1 MTGNIFLNNIQNA
14 RANTI
19 PIREILSSES
29 GTAPAETAD
38 DFYKVTQVS
47 YDKDLLDK
55 GITSSAPVTLAI
67 IPFKKLKE
75 VDNAE
80 SDILNIQRNL
90 NTITISNVN
99 NIINELT
106 GSLFSSNELLAL
118 NDSTQLNAFKQ
129 AVTKISAA
137 YNAKSA
143 YMTHL
148 NNMYLTETD
157 ESVIY
162 RYGEGSYPQKI
173 SAIGITQ
180 SESKLG
186 WLEDELKFSK
196 AGYNITQLMQILRNS
211 FARRKLGKNFAVQ
224 QVTGYMGTAM
234 SVMPATLSYYSEIYR
249 DFFAPLYAQQDSTA
263 GRPVPMS
270 DIDNKL
276 DMLIIAD
283 SKDVAYTLGGVDPN
297 LLYFKIIGQL
307 SSFDNLLQ
315 LSDITNT
322 GVFSNLLKYTDESCT
337 VLPVDVSVG
346 NQDDL
351 KLYRSAD
358 EFFIGQPLITD
369 KNLLKT
375 RAQKFSNDAVAI
387 ENSFKEDVLKLA
399 NLYSFSSSSA
409 MRFGTLSDGDRAAEN
424 ELRNWNCFLTQ
435 MNAMMIDSF
444 YTTDNWTSI
453 ARFSML
459 LKAIESTSIKSTIF
473 KIMMLRDRVKYYK
486 EYSPSTSQ
494 ESAFLTAAKTELED
508 AVSELVLIFSP
519 TERQIENSD
528 DDKQLEFDTFKA
540 AFTGEAT
547 LQFFGATTI
556 EWDSKQDAST
566 IVADLVEDLID
577 PDSHQWDNFF
587 TAARNSSGLNSRFR
601 SDKAWT
607 PGNSVLKSKIE
618 ISAGFLKLSRDDR
631 AFLFLSKWLSI
642 IINFPF
648 RLDIEVGTSPSGSGG
663 TGKNETT
670 VRSTKI
676 AIKFVATYSKDD
688 YEDLRKSLSLTLS
701 SDNFTPNSFGNF
713 AKYSW
718 PISQSILQ
726 DAQDFYDG
734 VNFVY
739 RFIMQS
745 SSLLTTATNLA
756 FGYTPTFNESLSNNY
771 TYNSVLNLNR
781 QQKFAFLKNNTYENF
796 SKDQHKSTNTLN
808 GFLKYIQDDDEVSEI
823 EDSFVV
829 VCGMPYGILDR
840 LGAFDQTKIAYLNLA
855 LTIRTIN
862 SLTTDDVIITKQY
875 PIQGIIEQQLLNYTP
890 TTNASHD
897 LILNAT
903 PLYELNKNRIFVT
916 NTQFSNESK
925 KNELQ
930 STSLLNYLQLFY
942 GISFNPYLTIQKVL
956 PSITDQNVLN
966 ARDKV
971 KEKVYEYRLGEL
983 IETRYASSGIN
994 SLYMTKGDL
1003 ILTALGGNIFD
1014 KIVAIPVDASL
1025 LTAGGNGFLVDI
1037 IASVTTE
1044 FATRAVST
1052 APRAVEEIN
1061 FDLVRS
1067 TARASLDSNTN
1078 DPRRR

>member
-1 MTGNIFLNNIQNA
+1 MTGNIFLNTQNI
-14 RANTI
+14 RANTV

-38 DFYKVTQVS
+38 DFYKVTQAS

-67 IPFKKLKE
+67 IPFKKLKA

-99 NIINELT
+99 DIINELT
-106 GSLFSSNELLAL
+106 GSSFSRNELLAL
-118 NDSTQLNAFKQ
+118 DDSTQLNAFKQ
-129 AVTKISAA
+129 AVIKISAA

-148 NNMYLTETD
+148 ANMYLTETD
-157 ESVIY
+157 ESVTY
-162 RYGEGSYPQKI
+162 SYGEGSYPQKI
-173 SAIGITQ
+173 FAIGIAQT
-180 SESKLG
+180 ESKLG
-186 WLEDELKFSK
+186 WLESEIKLVKS
-196 AGYNITQLMQILRNS
+196 GYNIAQLMQILRNS
-211 FARRKLGKNFAVQ
+211 FARRKFGKNFAAP
-224 QVTGYMGTAM
+224 QVGRPAM
-234 SVMPATLSYYSEIYR
+234 TVMPATLSYYTQLANT
-249 DFFAPLYAQQDSTA
+249 FFGTEYAGQYGTD
-263 GRPVPMS
+263 VY
-270 DIDNKL
+270 NKL

-283 SKDVAYTLGGVDPN
+283 TKDVAYTLSDTDPD
-297 LLYFKIIGQL
+297 LLYARIIGQL
-307 SSFDNLLQ
+307 SNFDDLIQ
-315 LSDITNT
+315 LTNT
-322 GVFSNLLKYTDESCT
+322 TNVGVFSNLLKYTDESCT

-375 RAQKFSNDAVAI
+375 RAQKFSNDAVII
-387 ENSFKEDVLKLA
+387 ENSFKEDVKKLA
-399 NLYSFSSSSA
+399 NLYSTSTA
-409 MRFGTLSDGDRAAEN
+409 APAGDLAADK
-424 ELRNWNCFLTQ
+424 ELRNWNSFLTQ
-435 MNAMMIDSF
+435 MNAMMFESF
-444 YTTDNWTSI
+444 YTKDGWTSI
-453 ARFSML
+453 IRFSTL

-473 KIMMLRDRVKYYK
+473 KIMMLRDRVKFYK

-494 ESAFLTAAKTELED
+494 ESAFLTAARTELED

-519 TERQIENSD
+519 TEAQIENTD

-547 LQFFGATTI
+547 SPFFGATTI
-556 EWDSKQDAST
+556 ELDTKQDAST

-587 TAARNSSGLNSRFR
+587 TAARNSAGSNSRFG
-601 SDKAWT
+601 SNKAWT
-607 PGNSVLKSKIE
+607 PGNSVFKSKIE
-618 ISAGFLKLSRDDR
+618 ISTGFLELSRDDR

-642 IINFPF
+642 IIDFPF
-648 RLDIEVGTSPSGSGG
+648 RLDVEVGTSPSGSGG
-663 TGKNETT
+663 TSKNETT

-676 AIKFVATYSKDD
+676 AIKFVATYSKDA

-701 SDNFTPNSFGNF
+701 SDNFTPDSFGNF

-739 RFIMQS
+739 RYIMQS

-771 TYNSVLNLNR
+771 TYNAVLNLNR
-781 QQKFAFLKNNTYENF
+781 QQQFAFSKNSTYKNF

-808 GFLKYIQDDDEVSEI
+808 GFLKYIQDDNEVSEI

-903 PLYELNKNRIFVT
+903 PLYELNKNRVFVT
-916 NTQFSNESK
+916 NTQFSSESK

-942 GISFNPYLTIQKVL
+942 GISFDPYLTVQKAL

-971 KEKVYEYRLGEL
+971 KEKVYEYRFGEL

-1044 FATRAVST
+1044 FATRSVST
-1052 APRAVEEIN
+1052 TPRVGDIDG
-1061 FDLVRS
+1061 DLVRS
-1067 TARASLDSNTN
+1067 TARAGIDANRGGAG
-1078 DPRRR
+1078 RRITFAGS

>member
-1 MTGNIFLNNIQNA
+1 MTGNIFLNTQNI
-14 RANTI
+14 RANTV

-55 GITSSAPVTLAI
+55 GITSASPVTLAI
-67 IPFKKLKE
+67 IPFKKLKA

-99 NIINELT
+99 DIINELT
-106 GSLFSSNELLAL
+106 GSSFSSNELLAL
-118 NDSTQLNAFKQ
+118 DDSTQLNAFKQ
-129 AVTKISAA
+129 AVIKISAA
-137 YNAKSA
+137 YNAKAA

-148 NNMYLTETD
+148 ANMYLTETD
-157 ESVIY
+157 ESVTY
-162 RYGEGSYPQKI
+162 SYGEGSYPQKI
-173 SAIGITQ
+173 FAIGITQ

-186 WLEDELKFSK
+186 WLESEIKLAKS
-196 AGYNITQLMQILRNS
+196 GYNIAQLMQILRNS
-211 FARRKLGKNFAVQ
+211 FARRKFGKNFAAP
-224 QVTGYMGTAM
+224 QVDRPAM
-234 SVMPATLSYYSEIYR
+234 TVMPATLSYYSQLANT
-249 DFFAPLYAQQDSTA
+249 FFGTEYAGQDATD
-263 GRPVPMS
+263 VY
-270 DIDNKL
+270 NKL

-283 SKDVAYTLGGVDPN
+283 TKDVAYTLSGTDPD
-297 LLYFKIIGQL
+297 LLYARIIGQL
-307 SSFDNLLQ
+307 SNLDDLIQ
-315 LSDITNT
+315 LSNTTNV
-322 GVFSNLLKYTDESCT
+322 GVFSNLLKYTDESYT

-375 RAQKFSNDAVAI
+375 RAQKFSNDAAII
-387 ENSFKEDVLKLA
+387 ENSFKEDVKKLA
-399 NLYSFSSSSA
+399 NLYSTTTG
-409 MRFGTLSDGDRAAEN
+409 RFAPELAGDR
-424 ELRNWNCFLTQ
+424 ELHNWRVFLTQ
-435 MNAMMIDSF
+435 MNAMMLDSF

-453 ARFSML
+453 IRFSTL
-459 LKAIESTSIKSTIF
+459 LKAINNTSIKSLIF
-473 KIMMLRDRVKYYK
+473 KIMMLRDRVKNYK
-486 EYSPSTSQ
+486 EYSLSASG
-494 ESAFLTAAKTELED
+494 ENAFLAAARTELED
-508 AVSELVLIFSP
+508 AVSELVLILSP
-519 TERQIENSD
+519 TEAQIENTD
-528 DDKQLEFDTFKA
+528 DANQLEFDAFKA
-540 AFTGEAT
+540 AFTGVSTGNTYLTAADRRELDT
-547 LQFFGATTI
+547 GQP
-556 EWDSKQDAST
+556 AST
-566 IVADLVEDLID
+566 IVADLVEGLID

-587 TAARNSSGLNSRFR
+587 TAARNSAG
-601 SDKAWT
+601 SDSEFGSNKAWT
-607 PGNSVLKSKIE
+607 SLSSVLTSKID
-618 ISAGFLKLSRDDR
+618 ISSGFLNLSRDDR

-642 IINFPF
+642 IDDFPF
-648 RLDIEVGTSPSGSGG
+648 RLDVEVGTSVSVTVEGDKPWESD
-663 TGKNETT
+663 TT
-670 VRSTKI
+670 LKSQTV
-676 AIKFVATYSKDD
+676 AIKFIATYSKDI

-701 SDNFTPNSFGNF
+701 RDNFTPDSFGNF

-771 TYNSVLNLNR
+771 TYNAVLNLNR
-781 QQKFAFLKNNTYENF
+781 QQKFAFLKNSTYKNF

-862 SLTTDDVIITKQY
+862 SLTTDDTIITKQY

-903 PLYELNKNRIFVT
+903 PLYELNKNRAFVT
-916 NTQFSNESK
+916 NTQFSSESK

-942 GISFNPYLTIQKVL
+942 GISFDPYLTVQKAL

-966 ARDKV
+966 ARDKF
-971 KEKVYEYRLGEL
+971 KEKVYEYRFGEL
-983 IETRYASSGIN
+983 IETRYASSGVN

-1044 FATRAVST
+1044 FATRSVST
-1052 APRAVEEIN
+1052 TPRVGDIDG
-1061 FDLVRS
+1061 DLVRS
-1067 TARASLDSNTN
+1067 TARAGIDANRGGAG
-1078 DPRRR
+1078 RRTTFSGILT

>member
-1 MTGNIFLNNIQNA
+1 MTGNIFLNTQNIK
-14 RANTI
+14 ANTI
-19 PIREILSSES
+19 PAREILSSES
-29 GTAPAETAD
+29 RTACSAETAD

-80 SDILNIQRNL
+80 SNILNIQRNL

-106 GSLFSSNELLAL
+106 GSSFSNNELLAL
-118 NDSTQLNAFKQ
+118 NDTTQFNAFKQ

-157 ESVIY
+157 ENYKFS
-162 RYGEGSYPQKI
+162 YGEGSWPQKI
-173 SAIGITQ
+173 SAIGITET
-180 SESKLG
+180 ESKLS
-186 WLEDELKFSK
+186 WLENELSIDPF
-196 AGYNITQLMQILRNS
+196 GYNITQLMQILRNS
-211 FARRKLGKNFAVQ
+211 FARRKFGVYFNAFAAVRTDELTPMF
-224 QVTGYMGTAM
+224 VR
-234 SVMPATLSYYSEIYR
+234 PAPGILYSQIYEEFFGSSYTHPYSSATDPY
-249 DFFAPLYAQQDSTA
+249 
-263 GRPVPMS
+263 
-270 DIDNKL
+270 NKL

-283 SKDVAYTLGGVDPN
+283 SKDVAYTRTAISPEV
-297 LLYFKIIGQL
+297 LYASIIGEL
-307 SSFDNLLQ
+307 SNFDEKIEL
-315 LSDITNT
+315 TNT
-322 GVFSNLLKYTDESCT
+322 TNVGVFSNLLKYTDESCA
-337 VLPVDVSVG
+337 VLPVDVRVG

-387 ENSFKEDVLKLA
+387 ENSFSGDITRLA
-399 NLYSFSSSSA
+399 QVRSAIMSLSGRPSMPIDLY
-409 MRFGTLSDGDRAAEN
+409 
-424 ELRNWNCFLTQ
+424 NWNCFLTQ
-435 MNAMMIDSF
+435 MNAMMLESF
-444 YTTDNWTSI
+444 YTAGGWTSI
-453 ARFSML
+453 IRFSLL
-459 LKAIESTSIKSTIF
+459 LKANSIHSDKTKIF
-473 KIMMLRDRVKYYK
+473 KIMMLRDRVKNYK
-486 EYSPSTSQ
+486 EYSRTVTQ
-494 ESAFLTAAKTELED
+494 ESAFLAAARTELED
-508 AVSELVLIFSP
+508 AVSDFLSAFLPSLDSLLEAGVSTDPNLIY
-519 TERQIENSD
+519 
-528 DDKQLEFDTFKA
+528 FDTFKA
-540 AFTGEAT
+540 AIERRSYGLGRGADLGEP
-547 LQFFGATTI
+547 L
-556 EWDSKQDAST
+556 EQDAGKGPVEIIAS
-566 IVADLVEDLID
+566 ILEDLND
-577 PDSHQWDNFF
+577 PAPHQWDNFF
-587 TAARNSSGLNSRFR
+587 TAARNSAGSNSRFK
-601 SDKAWT
+601 SDKVWT
-607 PGNSVLKSKIE
+607 SLSSVLTSKIE
-618 ISAGFLKLSRDDR
+618 ISAGFLGLSRDDR
-631 AFLFLSKWLSI
+631 AFLFLNKWLSI
-642 IINFPF
+642 MTDFPF
-648 RLDIEVGTSPSGSGG
+648 ALDVAPSFNLSNVESAALG
-663 TGKNETT
+663 NIP
-670 VRSTKI
+670 V
-676 AIKFVATYSKDD
+676 KFIATYSTTR

-701 SDNFTPNSFGNF
+701 SDNVTDDSFDSF
-713 AKYSW
+713 LKYSR

-726 DAQDFYDG
+726 DSQAFYDG

-745 SSLLTTATNLA
+745 STLLTTATNLA

-771 TYNSVLNLNR
+771 TYNAVLNLNR
-781 QQKFAFLKNNTYENF
+781 QQRFAFSKNNAYQNF
-796 SKDQHKSTNTLN
+796 SKDQYKSTDILN

-840 LGAFDQTKIAYLNLA
+840 LGAFDQTKISYLNLT

-862 SLTTDDVIITKQY
+862 SLTTDDVIITKKY
-875 PIQGIIEQQLLNYTP
+875 PIQGIIEHQLLNYTP

-942 GISFNPYLTIQKVL
+942 GISFDPYLTVQKVL
-956 PSITDQNVLN
+956 PSITDQNILN

-971 KEKVYEYRLGEL
+971 KEKVYEYRFGEL
-983 IETRYASSGIN
+983 IESRYASTGIN

-1003 ILTALGGNIFD
+1003 ITTALGGNIFD

-1052 APRAVEEIN
+1052 APRTVEEIN